1 MVLPRRIEAVLFT
14 LKFSIFTTTK
24 KFFDMATTKTLLDF
38 AKNAL
43 GAKESTAVKGG
54 KAYVP
59 TDTGSV
65 GYINWDDVVIREDN
79 LQTSPSQTL
88 QFEPIGQRK

>member
-1 MVLPRRIEAVLFT
+1 
-14 LKFSIFTTTK
+14 
-24 KFFDMATTKTLLDF
+24 MATIKKLNDF

-43 GAKESTAVKGG
+43 SQQESLEVKGG

-65 GYINWDDVVIREDN
+65 GYINWDDVEIRDN
-79 LQTSPSQTL
+79 GLMTSPFQKLNLGSFTKQ
-88 QFEPIGQRK
+88 K